1 MARYTDNLEMMV
13 KARRYNN
20 FLLSLIR
27 KYTKQDCT
35 VIDFGSG
42 IGIFARE
49 LHGNGVHISCVE
61 PDPTHAAI
69 AAAAGLPVSR
79 SLDDIQD
86 MSVDYIYALNV
97 LEHIEDDEATLMKIW
112 SKLKPDGVLLVYV
125 PAFQIL
131 YSSMDRKVGH
141 FRRYTKRALLEK
153 LRKVGFH
160 VMNARY
166 ADSLGF
172 FVSLLFRFLGNN
184 TGSLN
189 RLGLILYD
197 RIIFP
202 ISKICDVLFSSFLGK
217 NIIVVARR

>member
-1 MARYTDNLEMMV
+1 
-13 KARRYNN
+13 
-20 FLLSLIR
+20 
-27 KYTKQDCT
+27 
-35 VIDFGSG
+35 
-42 IGIFARE
+42 
-49 LHGNGVHISCVE
+49 
-61 PDPTHAAI
+61 
-69 AAAAGLPVSR
+69 
-79 SLDDIQD
+79 

-189 RLGLILYD
+189 CLGLILYD